1 MFYCIF
7 HYPIVAWSGQDFP
20 VATAAKPGNAQQPCS
35 QCAVTTLAI
44 YFSGIRQEKVTG
56 VFTKFTGLPVFI
68 FFFVFLGA
76 CSSAYYKT
84 MEGLGIEKRDILVDR
99 VEDARDAQDSASEQF
114 ASALDQFRS
123 TVNFDGGDLEK
134 VYDRLN
140 DEYESSVAEAKEVSE
155 RIDAVENV
163 AEDLF
168 KEWEQELEQY
178 SRADLRRNSAALL
191 NDTRKRYK
199 QLMATMRRAERSM
212 EPVLEAFQDQ
222 VLVLKHN
229 LNARAIGALRNE
241 LNSIERDTATLIA
254 QMQKA
259 IKEANAFIESME
271 A

>member
-1 MFYCIF
+1 MAQKINQ
-7 HYPIVAWSGQDFP
+7 VA
-20 VATAAKPGNAQQPCS
+20 AAICMA
-35 QCAVTTLAI
+35 AL
-44 YFSGIRQEKVTG
+44 
-56 VFTKFTGLPVFI
+56 
-68 FFFVFLGA
+68 LGA

-123 TVNFDGGDLEK
+123 TVNFDGGDLDK
-134 VYDRLN
+134 TYDRLN
-140 DEYESSVAEAKEVSE
+140 AEYEKSASEAEEVSE
-155 RIDAVENV
+155 RIKSVESV

-168 KEWEQELEQY
+168 NEWEQELEQY
-178 SRADLRRNSAALL
+178 SRADLRRKSAALL

-199 QLMATMRRAERSM
+199 QLMTSMHRAESSM
-212 EPVLEAFQDQ
+212 RPVLVAFQDQ

-241 LNSIERDTATLIA
+241 LDSIERDTANLIA

-259 IKEANAFIESME
+259 IAEANAFIDSME
-271 A
+271 K